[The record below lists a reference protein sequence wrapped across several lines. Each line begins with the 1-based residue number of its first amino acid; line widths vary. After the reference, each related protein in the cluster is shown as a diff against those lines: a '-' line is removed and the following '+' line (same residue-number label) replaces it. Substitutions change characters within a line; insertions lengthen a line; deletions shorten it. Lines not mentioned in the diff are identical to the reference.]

1 MTQRSTER
9 RGGDPTESEE
19 NSQERKNKNK
29 TMQQLQE
36 EAMKAV
42 LWRRRL
48 IQLGLEKAPIGWDP
62 GFDVYDDE
70 IDGI

>member
-1 MTQRSTER
+1 MTQEQQRDV
-9 RGGDPTESEE
+9 GGGPTESEE
-19 NSQERKNKNK
+19 NSQERKNK

-48 IQLGLEKAPIGWDP
+48 IQLGLEEAPIGWDP

>member
-1 MTQRSTER
+1 MTQEQQRDV
-9 RGGDPTESEE
+9 GGGPTESEE
-19 NSQERKNKNK
+19 NSQERKNK

-42 LWRRRL
+42 NERRWR
-48 IQLGLEKAPIGWDP
+48 IKHGLEKAPIGWDP